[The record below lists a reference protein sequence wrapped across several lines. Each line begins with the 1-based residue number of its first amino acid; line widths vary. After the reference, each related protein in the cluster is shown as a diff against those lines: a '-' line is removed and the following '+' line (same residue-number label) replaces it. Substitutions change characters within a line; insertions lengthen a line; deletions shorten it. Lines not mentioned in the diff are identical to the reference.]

1 MRKFVDWDIED
12 SSDTNVWNAC
22 VCLNQR
28 NRTCVTWA
36 HGDQLDQKKNK
47 LLDQFNMSLTGQII
61 VFQCVSHSIIVRI
74 IYLCNTRLL

>member
-36 HGDQLDQKKNK
+36 DGDQ
-47 LLDQFNMSLTGQII
+47 LDQFNMSLTGQII
-61 VFQCVSHSIIVRI
+61 VFQCVSHSIIV
-74 IYLCNTRLL
+74 

>member
-36 HGDQLDQKKNK
+36 HGDQLDQ
-47 LLDQFNMSLTGQII
+47 FNMSLTGQII